1 MSLKEQLMTEQ
12 EAIVVLR
19 EVRFLSKSK
28 EDAES
33 EISEACL
40 IAIDALEKMIK
51 IQELLA
57 KENG

>member
-1 MSLKEQLMTEQ
+1 MTEQ

-28 EDAES
+28 KDAES

-40 IAIDALEKMIK
+40 IAIDALEKMVK
-51 IQELLA
+51 IQEVLA
-57 KENG
+57 EENS

>member
-1 MSLKEQLMTEQ
+1 MTEQ